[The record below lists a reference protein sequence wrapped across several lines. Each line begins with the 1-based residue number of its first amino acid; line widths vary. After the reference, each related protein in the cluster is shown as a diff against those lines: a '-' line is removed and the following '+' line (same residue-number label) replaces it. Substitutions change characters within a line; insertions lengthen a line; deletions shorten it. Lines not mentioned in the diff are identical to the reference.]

1 MLKQIYAKIL
11 AKQTIRKAKRVVA
24 DSKANNIAA
33 RKTIAK
39 ATDDVQSMSD
49 DLVELTLHVNELSSK
64 VCDR

>member
-11 AKQTIRKAKRVVA
+11 AKQTIRKAKRVVT

-64 VCDR
+64 VGDR